1 MASNATIHP
10 MSIAPG
16 DFQIPYLGFVLNGI
30 TIQGSVVAS
39 RYVHKRMLEFA
50 ALHKIAPI
58 TEKFPLTEK
67 GLEEAMDKLANG
79 SMRYRGVLIP
89 Q

>member
-1 MASNATIHP
+1 MPLILS
-10 MSIAPG
+10 
-16 DFQIPYLGFVLNGI
+16 GI
-30 TIQGSVVAS
+30 TVQGSIVAS

-67 GLEEAMDKLANG
+67 GLEEAMAKLEDG

-89 Q
+89 E

>member
-1 MASNATIHP
+1 
-10 MSIAPG
+10 
-16 DFQIPYLGFVLNGI
+16 
-30 TIQGSVVAS
+30 
-39 RYVHKRMLEFA
+39 MLEFA

-58 TEKFPLTEK
+58 VEKFPLTEK
-67 GLEEAMDKLANG
+67 GLEEAMDKLADG